1 MSLTINLI
9 LEAKA
14 IIKDYIVA
22 ELMTG
27 RSDDSLE
34 DGQSLIETSV
44 IDSLGIMKLLT
55 FIEGKFNIRVLDEEL
70 IPENFE
76 TIECITTL
84 VKKKLISNG
93 ESI

>member
-1 MSLTINLI
+1 M
-9 LEAKA
+9 EAKA